1 MMTIKISTV
10 DELEKAW
17 PVLCKLEPFT
27 SNTSSY
33 NRIKASLPRF
43 IFIHRSPRRSN
54 TWTHGMHQN
63 HYSYPLLDI
72 SALYNLEETNPE
84 LFI

>member
-10 DELEKAW
+10 DELEQAW
-17 PVLCKLEPFT
+17 PVLHKLEP
-27 SNTSSY
+27 STSSY
-33 NRIKASLPRF
+33 NRIKNSLPRF
-43 IFIHRSPRRSN
+43 INIHTNLNRGFA
-54 TWTHGMHQN
+54 WTHGIN
-63 HYSYPLLDI
+63 SNYYSYPLLDI

>member
-10 DELEKAW
+10 DEFEQAW
-17 PVLCKLEPFT
+17 PVLHKLEP
-27 SNTSSY
+27 STSSY
-33 NRIKASLPRF
+33 NRIRNNLPRF
-43 IFIHRSPRRSN
+43 IFMHLSPRGSN

-63 HYSYPLLDI
+63 YYNYPLLDI

-84 LFI
+84 LFV